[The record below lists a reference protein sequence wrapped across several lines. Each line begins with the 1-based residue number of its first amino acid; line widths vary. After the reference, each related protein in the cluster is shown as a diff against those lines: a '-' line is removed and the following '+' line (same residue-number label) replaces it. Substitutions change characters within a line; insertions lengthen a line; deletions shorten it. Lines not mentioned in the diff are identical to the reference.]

1 MWNMALVFHFDD
13 FFGFPD
19 WRTGGFKALQEI
31 SEKRRWRL
39 TYLSYGTKEAAFLAE
54 RTPLIAATSGAR
66 DMKAGAR

>member
-1 MWNMALVFHFDD
+1 MLAVCADYVEQGLVFHFDD

-39 TYLSYGTKEAAFLAE
+39 TYLSYGTKEAAFFVE
-54 RTPLIAATSGAR
+54 KAAG
-66 DMKAGAR
+66 